1 VHSYTYYV
9 CKIPTHSRTEQRDL
23 HINVIVYSRQSVDCM
38 RIFHDD
44 DVYYTSVR
52 GGGA

>member
-1 VHSYTYYV
+1 MSARYLHTAEPS
-9 CKIPTHSRTEQRDL
+9 SRDL